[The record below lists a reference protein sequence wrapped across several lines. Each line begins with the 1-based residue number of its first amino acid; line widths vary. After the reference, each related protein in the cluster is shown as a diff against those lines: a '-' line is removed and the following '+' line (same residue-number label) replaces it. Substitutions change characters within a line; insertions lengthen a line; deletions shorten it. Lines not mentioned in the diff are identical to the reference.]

1 MEYTGFINWG
11 PVTALIT
18 ITDVVKIGGHI
29 ASAEATITINGQ
41 SKVLTFEFHHL
52 D

>member
-11 PVTALIT
+11 PVVAI
-18 ITDVVKIGGHI
+18 ISIYDVVKIGGHI

-41 SKVLTFEFHHL
+41 SKVLTFEHH
-52 D
+52 

>member
-11 PVTALIT
+11 PVIALIA
-18 ITDVVKIGGHI
+18 ITDVVKINDNI
-29 ASAEATITINGQ
+29 VSATIEITINGQ
-41 SKVLTFEFHHL
+41 LNTLQYEPVL

>member
-11 PVTALIT
+11 PVEAI
-18 ITDVVKIGGHI
+18 ISIYDVEKIGGHI
-29 ASAEATITINGQ
+29 ASAKATITINGQ
-41 SKVLTFEFHHL
+41 SKALTFEFHHM